1 MTSTSPTDIVSA
13 MNDSDPTSS
22 IPTIHSR
29 NESECIDTTEHSQ
42 VLRVFLKL
50 LDDDIRRHPEKLI
63 ALDSTL
69 VACLDALISGIH
81 VDINSPL
88 SADDE

>member
-13 MNDSDPTSS
+13 MNDSDPTST

-29 NESECIDTTEHSQ
+29 NESECVDTTEHSQ
-42 VLRVFLKL
+42 VLSVFLKV

-69 VACLDALISGIH
+69 LAQLDSLIGGIA

-88 SADDE
+88 PADDE